1 MLSHIPSSKPWFF
14 EMVKVALKLRCC
26 EYAILKGLFL
36 GAQKLE
42 SHILYS
48 EEMKSGLAPTS
59 VSDEALSLHIHK
71 SSSFLKFWFLFSKI
85 RPVMTA
91 PVSGVD

>member
-1 MLSHIPSSKPWFF
+1 MLSDIPGSKPWSF
-14 EMVKVALKLRCC
+14 EMVKIALKLRCC
-26 EYAILKGLFL
+26 EYILKGSFL

-59 VSDEALSLHIHK
+59 ASDEALSLHIHK
-71 SSSFLKFWFLFSKI
+71 SSSFPRFWFLFSKI

-91 PVSGVD
+91 PVSGMD